1 MARRALKKTGLRL
14 YRSELAGAAATERRL
29 FNYAGMAFYSVITVL
44 SCSPIEGLAFGLK
57 PKVYLNA
64 DVCRAAHALSD
75 SECVQ
80 AYQNARA
87 EFDEKAPKFASR
99 FECERHFHRCMI
111 GDIRGSG
118 RGVDFIP
125 SMLGFRIESGRQRQ
139 ILPVVEGGEAD
150 PLFRPRAVD
159 RVDAS
164 VSAARSA
171 EARKAWQALTSPPP
185 APATARPFQGP
196 SSPDIGD
203 QGATSGGTQSYPVS
217 PSMLQ
222 DMRTR
227 ERLFG
232 LGRQQ

>member
-1 MARRALKKTGLRL
+1 MAPPALKPSGSRL
-14 YRSELAGAAATERRL
+14 SRSESAASPGHRL
-29 FNYAGMAFYSVITVL
+29 SGYAGLAFCFVIAVL
-44 SCSPIEGLAFGLK
+44 SCSPIDGLAFGMK

-64 DVCRAAHALSD
+64 DACRASHALSD
-75 SECVQ
+75 SECAQ

-87 EFDEKAPKFASR
+87 EFNEKAPKFASR
-99 FECERHFHRCMI
+99 SECERHFRRCMI

-118 RGVDFIP
+118 RGVDFVP

-139 ILPVVEGGEAD
+139 VVPVVEGGEGD

-171 EARKAWQALTSPPP
+171 EARKTWEALTSPPP
-185 APATARPFQGP
+185 APDAAAASPFQGF

-227 ERLFG
+227 ERLYG
-232 LGRQQ
+232 LGQQQ